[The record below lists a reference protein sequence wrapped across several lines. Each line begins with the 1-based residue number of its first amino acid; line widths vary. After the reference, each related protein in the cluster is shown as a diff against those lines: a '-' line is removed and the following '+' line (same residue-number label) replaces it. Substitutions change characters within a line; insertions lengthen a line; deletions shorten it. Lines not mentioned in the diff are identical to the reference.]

1 MVINMNNVSYI
12 LNGTTLTFDQ
22 TTGALVKMEH
32 PEAGVLISGGKGIL
46 DMAWP
51 YHTDYDALR
60 VNATAEHMGEAPKIT
75 FAGGKVTVEYTK
87 MARTIPTGEIAEL
100 EGGIAAKVIFAE
112 CEDGKSISLRCHV
125 KNNSDTD
132 IRQVLFPDMS
142 GIISRTNDRTDKLT
156 FLAGASEPFKELRS
170 TPESREN
177 FFAWTECTAGK
188 FYHCGGLQEAPLTG
202 RWYDFGTRCGGFGMY
217 RKHWGW
223 GPESLE
229 DMGYNETLWVK
240 LDNIEDKLR
249 LAFIHNIKIEKG
261 GEYDSGEFIITCH
274 GGSWING
281 IAPYKEYIASQVK
294 RVVPVPQRAKEM
306 LGFRTIF
313 MNDGYPKD
321 PTDYSWKYS
330 DMPMLGEDMAEHGIY
345 DLNVW
350 YGFSLAL
357 PFGADKFYEEWGG
370 EKEFKKSVA
379 RLKEMGIVT
388 TPLVS
393 WISLWDDSCKHYGIE
408 KRTGSWAETPK
419 SVPMFAAPY
428 CKKWACFQISD
439 HSLQAWRDD
448 VLAGLRY
455 LRDEVGCPNICWD
468 QYVLGTNQDN
478 FIHDV
483 INQYRLETE
492 EMYPGTLFSSESTLY
507 FESELDNTDFT
518 WNWQYWD
525 GKKSKDLRPYMHAIT
540 TCRPN
545 MNVDSDPVKVKYIFM
560 DNLMLNVYPTRPENY
575 NGSALISEY
584 PEFSQAIKRCAALR
598 KQYLT
603 YFTDGT
609 MISDCAVTVDPE
621 CRTTGYVHD
630 GKMLLI
636 VYKHKEDAYTM
647 PLDLSPF
654 IDGEVFR
661 VVICDEENKQ
671 TSVQHIGKRGNVSI
685 DGKGGQLYMIEITA
699 E

>member
-1 MVINMNNVSYI
+1 MNTVSYI
-12 LNGTTLTFDQ
+12 LNGTTLTFNCEN
-22 TTGALVKMEH
+22 GALVKIEH
-32 PEAGVLISGGKGIL
+32 PEAGVLVDGGRGIL

-51 YHTDYDALR
+51 YHTDYDTLR
-60 VNATAEHMGEAPKIT
+60 LNPTAPHMGEAPE
-75 FAGGKVTVEYTK
+75 FEVEEGKVTVKYHK
-87 MARTIPTGEIAEL
+87 MGRTINTGDL
-100 EGGIAAKVIFAE
+100 PGMEGGVYAEVIFTA
-112 CEDGKSISLRCHV
+112 CEDKKSIALRCRI
-125 KNNSDTD
+125 KNNSDVA

-142 GIISRTNDRTDKLT
+142 GIVSRTDDRSDKLT
-156 FLAGASEPFKELRS
+156 FLAGASEPFKELQS
-170 TPESREN
+170 TPETREN
-177 FFAWTECTAGK
+177 FFAWTESCSGK
-188 FYHCGGLQEAPLTG
+188 IYHAGGLQEAPLTG
-202 RWYDFGTRCGGFGMY
+202 RWYDFGTRQGGFGMY
-217 RKHWGW
+217 RRHWGW

-229 DMGYNETLWVK
+229 DMGYNENLWVK

-249 LAFIHNIKIEKG
+249 LAFIKNIKIEKD
-261 GEYDSGEFIITCH
+261 GEYDSGDYVLTCH

-281 IAPYKEYIASQVK
+281 IAPYKAYIAENVK

-330 DMPMLGEDMAEHGIY
+330 DMPKVAEDMVEHGLY
-345 DLNVW
+345 DMNLW
-350 YGFSLAL
+350 YCYSLAL
-357 PFGADKFYEEWGG
+357 PFGKDKFYEEWGG
-370 EKEFKKSVA
+370 EEEFKKSVQIL
-379 RLKEMGIVT
+379 REMGVVA

-428 CKKWACFQISD
+428 CNKWACFQISD
-439 HSLQAWRDD
+439 HSLQQWRED
-448 VLAGLRY
+448 VLNGLRY

-468 QYVLGTNQDN
+468 QYVLGTNCDN
-478 FIHDV
+478 FVHDV

-525 GKKSKDLRPYMHAIT
+525 GKKVKDLRPYMHAVT

-560 DNLMLNVYPTRPENY
+560 DNLMLNAYPTRPESY

-584 PEFSQAIKRCAALR
+584 PEFSKSIKTVAALR
-598 KQYLT
+598 KAYLD
-603 YFTDGT
+603 YFVDSTN
-609 MISDCAVTVDPE
+609 ISDCAVTVDPE
-621 CRTTGYVHD
+621 CRTTGYVK
-630 GKMLLI
+630 GSRMLLI
-636 VYKHKEDAYTM
+636 VYKDKEDDCTL
-647 PLDLSPF
+647 PLDITPF
-654 IDGEVFR
+654 LGGEEFSVR
-661 VVICDEENKQ
+661 ICNEEMAETASYAIGAKDNLVV
-671 TSVQHIGKRGNVSI
+671 S
-685 DGKGGQLYMIEITA
+685 GKGNQLYMVEISA
-699 E
+699 K

>member
-1 MVINMNNVSYI
+1 MNTQSYI
-12 LNGTTLTFDQ
+12 LNGTTLTFDCD
-22 TTGALVKMEH
+22 TGALYEMSH

-46 DMAWP
+46 DIAWP
-51 YHTDYDALR
+51 YHTDYDTLR
-60 VNATAEHMGEAPKIT
+60 CNATAEHNKEKPEIAFDGTTVTVKWNKMPQTIATGELPEL
-75 FAGGKVTVEYTK
+75 AGGISATVFYR
-87 MARTIPTGEIAEL
+87 A
-100 EGGIAAKVIFAE
+100 V
-112 CEDGKSISLRCHV
+112 EDGKSIAVRCHV
-125 KNNSDTD
+125 KNNSETA
-132 IRQVLFPDMS
+132 IEQILFPDIS
-142 GIISRTNDRTDKLT
+142 GIVSRTDDRSDVLT
-156 FLAGASEPFKELRS
+156 FLAGSSKPFKELQS
-170 TPESREN
+170 TPETREN
-177 FFAWTECTAGK
+177 FFAWTESCAGK
-188 FYHCGGLQEAPLTG
+188 IYHAGGLQEAPLAG
-202 RWYDFGTRCGGFGMY
+202 RWFDFGTRAGGFGCY

-223 GPESLE
+223 GPESME
-229 DMGYNETLWVK
+229 DMGYNENLWVK

-249 LAFIHNIKIEKG
+249 LAFIKKVKVELG
-261 GEYDSGEFIITCH
+261 GEYDSGEYILTCH

-294 RVVPVPQRAKEM
+294 RVLPVPQRAKEM
-306 LGFRTIF
+306 FGFRTIF

-330 DMPMLGEDMAEHGIY
+330 DMPMIGEDMAEHGLF

-370 EKEFKKSVA
+370 EEEFKRSVKK
-379 RLKEMGIVT
+379 LSEMGIVT

-428 CKKWACFQISD
+428 CNKWACFQISD
-439 HSLQAWRDD
+439 HSLEQWRKD
-448 VLAGLRY
+448 VLDGLRY

-468 QYVLGTNQDN
+468 QYVLGINQDN
-478 FIHDV
+478 FVHDV

-507 FESELDNTDFT
+507 MESELDNTDFT

-525 GKKSKDLRPYMHAIT
+525 GKKVKDIRPYMHAIT

-560 DNLMLNVYPTRPENY
+560 DNLMINVYPTRPESY

-584 PEFSQAIKRCAALR
+584 PEFSKAVKTCARLR
-598 KQYLT
+598 NEYLN
-603 YFTDGT
+603 YFVDSTL
-609 MISDCAVTVDPE
+609 ISDCMVTEEPV
-621 CRTTGYVHD
+621 CRTTGYVKD
-630 GKMLLI
+630 GNMLLI
-636 VYKHKEDAYTM
+636 VYKDKDADATL
-647 PLDLSPF
+647 PLDLTPF
-654 IDGEVFR
+654 IAGDKFTYTV
-661 VVICDEENKQ
+661 CDEENKKIAEGELAAKDMF
-671 TSVQHIGKRGNVSI
+671 TLSAPAGS
-685 DGKGGQLYMIEITA
+685 LYMVEIKA
-699 E
+699 K

>member
-1 MVINMNNVSYI
+1 MTVSYV
-12 LNGTTLTFDQ
+12 LNGTTLTFCRE
-22 TTGALVKMEH
+22 TGALTHVSH
-32 PEAGVLISGGKGIL
+32 PEAGTLIDGGRGIV
-46 DMAWP
+46 DIAWP
-51 YHTDYDALR
+51 YHTDYDTLR
-60 VNATAEHMGEAPKIT
+60 VNPTAPHRGEAPEIV
-75 FAGGKVTVEYTK
+75 AEAGKVTVKYSK
-87 MARTIPTGEIAEL
+87 MARTIDTGAVDVL
-100 EGGIAAKVIFAE
+100 EGGVACEVIFAE
-112 CEDGKSISLRCHV
+112 CEDGKSISLRCRI
-125 KNNSDTD
+125 KNNSKTT
-132 IRQVLFPDMS
+132 IRQVLFPDIS
-142 GIISRTNDRTDKLT
+142 GIVSRTDDRSDKLT

-170 TPESREN
+170 TPETREN
-177 FFAWTECTAGK
+177 FFAWTESCAGK
-188 FYHCGGLQEAPLTG
+188 IYHAGGLQEAPLTG

-229 DMGYNETLWVK
+229 DMGYNENLWVK
-240 LDNIEDKLR
+240 LDNLEDKLR
-249 LAFIHNIKIEKG
+249 LAFIKNIKIEPDCD
-261 GEYDSGEFIITCH
+261 YDSGEYILTCH

-281 IAPYKEYIASQVK
+281 IAPYKAYIAENVK

-330 DMPMLGEDMAEHGIY
+330 DMPKVAEDMVEHGLY
-345 DLNVW
+345 DMNLW
-350 YGFSLAL
+350 YCYSLAL
-357 PFGADKFYEEWGG
+357 PFGKDKFYSEWGG
-370 EKEFKKSVA
+370 EEEFKKSVQI
-379 RLKEMGIVT
+379 LKEMGVVA

-428 CKKWACFQISD
+428 CNKWACFQISD
-439 HSLQAWRDD
+439 HSLQQWRED

-468 QYVLGTNQDN
+468 QYVLGQNCDN
-478 FIHDV
+478 FVHDV

-525 GKKSKDLRPYMHAIT
+525 GRKVKDLRPYMHAVT

-560 DNLMLNVYPTRPENY
+560 DNLMLNAYPTLPENY

-584 PEFSQAIKRCAALR
+584 PEFSKSIKTVAALR
-598 KQYLT
+598 KAYLD
-603 YFTDGT
+603 YFVDSTN
-609 MISDCAVTVDPE
+609 ISDCAVTVDPE
-621 CRTTGYVHD
+621 CRTTGYVKD

-636 VYKHKEDAYTM
+636 VYKDKEGDCTL
-647 PLDLSPF
+647 PLDLTPF
-654 IDGEVFR
+654 IAGEKFNVC
-661 VVICDEENKQ
+661 IKDEEMKE
-671 TSVQHIGKRGNVSI
+671 TASYAIGAKDDLTVS
-685 DGKGGQLYMIEITA
+685 GKSECLYMVEISA
-699 E
+699 K